1 MVIAN
6 GALPVPCAY
15 PGLRLPRWRKQP
27 QITSY
32 QKMRWNPRNGY
43 LACSISDDTGCG
55 WFWVDRRGEKVDVDK
70 KITGKADH
78 GKKMWHLIC
87 WNDAHGVAILILIA
101 LLGLQILTVIRS

>member
-1 MVIAN
+1 MVIW
-6 GALPVPCAY
+6 PVV
-15 PGLRLPRWRKQP
+15 
-27 QITSY
+27 
-32 QKMRWNPRNGY
+32 Y
-43 LACSISDDTGCG
+43 LMILAAIVLLFFVLIG
-55 WFWVDRRGEKVDVDK
+55 VEKKVDVDK